1 MQDLTGKSVEQC
13 LDFSSA
19 HHLHSMGEMTE
30 QLPIGENTYPVEVT
44 PECAQIRG
52 SDCQIVGKKL
62 YGARDHE
69 QLSSNKV
76 ITIPYKCM
84 IR

>member
-44 PECAQIRG
+44 PECAQIQG
-52 SDCQIVGKKL
+52 SD
-62 YGARDHE
+62 
-69 QLSSNKV
+69 
-76 ITIPYKCM
+76 
-84 IR
+84 